1 MGYSKRQ
8 FVEAAFE
15 EIGLASYVFDLTPEQ
30 LDSAV
35 RRLDS
40 MMAAWNA
47 KGIRLGYPIP
57 NSPQDKDLNEP
68 SYVPDSAYEAII
80 TNLGIKIAPSYGR
93 TPTNDTKISAKQ
105 SYDTLLA
112 RATAPIEQQLP
123 STMPRG
129 AGNKSWRWD
138 NPFVPIPVDPVLAG
152 SDGLIDFN

>member
-15 EIGLASYVFDLTPEQ
+15 EIGLGSYVFDLTPAQIE
-30 LDSAV
+30 SAV
-35 RRLDS
+35 RRLDA

-57 NSPQDKDLNEP
+57 GSPQNTDLDEQT
-68 SYVPDSAYEAII
+68 YVPDAAYEAII

-93 TPTNDTKISAKQ
+93 TPTGDTKITAKQ

-112 RATAPIEQQLP
+112 RAAAPIEQQLP
-123 STMPRG
+123 DTMPIG

-138 NPFVPIPVDPVLAG
+138 NPFMPTPVDPVLAG
-152 SDGLIDFN
+152 PDGLIDFN